1 MNMAWMVPAGSL
13 SGRRNCPRMT
23 VDYVYQDALA
33 FSITKPE
40 LL

>member
-1 MNMAWMVPAGSL
+1 MAPEGSL

-23 VDYVYQDALA
+23 AYDVFQDAQA

-40 LL
+40 RL

>member
-1 MNMAWMVPAGSL
+1 MAPAGSL

-23 VDYVYQDALA
+23 VEDVYQYALA
-33 FSITKPE
+33 FSITKLK